1 MSRAFPE
8 GGLPALFPLAHGSTV
23 TRGEKKQH
31 NTPIQKRMPK
41 WVCVAPLV
49 LLAVACG
56 SGPPRAPQTTLFVSA
71 PGSLCAGWALRDG
84 SVQKTLRLRGSGSCV
99 VQPATTVDRTKRQQ
113 QGGAKEASSA
123 FQICTELSR
132 RQKRSGM
139 AQDEGLAAAADD
151 SRGKRRKAVEAGAG
165 KTTQTSKRNTES
177 VGILCYQCRR
187 SNSSMNQKSIVSFLN
202 GSPTQPNRE
211 AALRKPHN
219 PEPPLAAL
227 PRASGDPAE
236 RASSSNSTVE
246 CSIMVCVKCRRA
258 MEEEAPKSNAG
269 SRAAATRICPSIA
282 KVRGYKRVAAEKNIA
297 WRILESDATRIMAQP
312 CEFCGRL
319 AHDNPGGFNGINRVN
334 HSLPYY
340 DFDNICAACSDC
352 NTMKHDYS
360 ALDFEQI
367 CRHIATVNGYGD
379 YGRFPWVFRNA
390 SSHRSRS
397 GYLTKSKT
405 FVLSKDEFNA
415 IVAQPCHY
423 CTRAPVPD
431 VHYNGLDRLDS
442 TVRVYT
448 AESCVAACG
457 TCNTM
462 KWRRSPAAFVAH
474 CSAVAAFAARREEAR
489 KQGEARTKARA
500 TCVTGES
507 GSR

>member
-1 MSRAFPE
+1 MS
-8 GGLPALFPLAHGSTV
+8 
-23 TRGEKKQH
+23 
-31 NTPIQKRMPK
+31 K
-41 WVCVAPLV
+41 WVWIAPVV

-56 SGPPRAPQTTLFVSA
+56 SGPPRAPQTTLFFPA
-71 PGSLCAGWALRDG
+71 PGSLCAEWALQDG
-84 SVQKTLRLRGSGSCV
+84 SVQNRLWLRGGAACV
-99 VQPATTVDRTKRQQ
+99 VQPATTVDRTKRHE
-113 QGGAKEASSA
+113 QGGAKEASSE

-139 AQDEGLAAAADD
+139 AQAEGLAAAADD
-151 SRGKRRKAVEAGAG
+151 FRSKRRKAVEAGAG
-165 KTTQTSKRNTES
+165 TTTRTSKRNTES

-187 SNSSMNQKSIVSFLN
+187 SNSSMNQKSIVSFCR
-202 GSPTQPNRE
+202 SPTQPDSE
-211 AALRKPHN
+211 AVLS
-219 PEPPLAAL
+219 
-227 PRASGDPAE
+227 ASGGPVE
-236 RASSSNSTVE
+236 RSSGSKSTVE

-282 KVRGYKRVAAEKNIA
+282 KVRGYKRVAAEKNIS
-297 WRILESDATRIMAQP
+297 WRILESDATRVMAQP

-319 AHDNPGGFNGINRVN
+319 AHDNPGGFNGINRLN

-367 CRHIATVNGYGD
+367 CRHIATVNGCGD

-423 CTRAPVPD
+423 CTRPPVPD

-448 AESCVAACG
+448 AASCVAACG

-474 CSAVAAFAARREEAR
+474 CAAVAVFAVRREEAR
-489 KQGEARTKARA
+489 KQGEARTKAR
-500 TCVTGES
+500 TTSVTGEN
-507 GSR
+507 GS